1 MNLAVSVPFLEGMQ
15 MILVQCLVEGAHNP
29 DGKRQLNHVESYSYL
44 YYILL
49 SLHQAFLVTMHWSK

>member
-15 MILVQCLVEGAHNP
+15 MILVQCLVEGALHP
-29 DGKRQLNHVESYSYL
+29 DEKRQLNHVESYL